1 MFKSYTKT
9 LEGEVEAKRMP
20 METGPGQISVDY
32 TPGDAVICS
41 SCSAHS
47 MNFIVNSVILAQ
59 QEKSGMQERKNQR
72 DSERRTP
79 ELSVVP
85 GGA

>member
-20 METGPGQISVDY
+20 METAFGPISVDY

-47 MNFIVNSVILAQ
+47 MDCTVNAVILAQ
-59 QEKSGMQERKNQR
+59 QEKSGMQERKFQS
-72 DSERRTP
+72 DSEHRTP
-79 ELSVVP
+79 
-85 GGA
+85 